1 MKIELAYGRKGL
13 VVDFPD
19 HLNLDVVRPEHVEA
33 LTDQKATIEDALLRP
48 INATPLQEMV
58 RDASR
63 VGIVVN
69 DITRPT
75 PYRII
80 LPVLLRQLQSVPDE
94 HMLVLV
100 ATGTHRP
107 NTQAELHEMLGDEIV
122 DRYRIVQNNA
132 LDPSSHEF
140 VGTTGSGNT
149 IWLHKAYLE
158 CDVRILTG
166 FIEPHFFAGFSGG
179 GKAVMPGLALLETVL
194 RNHDAKKMDHPKAT
208 WAITYGN
215 PIWEEIQEA
224 ASLAPTFLLNVT
236 LNRNREIT
244 GVFAGDFREAYDRG
258 CTAVK
263 KSAVVAVQRPYDV
276 VVTCNSGYPLDL
288 NLYQSVK
295 GISAAAQ
302 IVKDGGAIVAVADCW
317 DGIPDHGEYS
327 ELLREAESPES
338 LLRTI
343 RGRGFVR
350 QDMWQAQVHALIC
363 LKADVY
369 FHSHNLSDRQ
379 IERAFFK
386 PCSSVERTINELL
399 HKYGPD
405 ARICVLPEGPQVIPY
420 ISRLGDSSKS
430 SSTVRA

>member
-1 MKIELAYGRKGL
+1 VKIELAYGREGL
-13 VVDFPD
+13 EIDLPD
-19 HLNLDVVRPEHVEA
+19 GLNVDVVRPKHIEG
-33 LTDQKATIEDALLRP
+33 LTDQRAAIEEVLLRP
-48 INATPLQEMV
+48 TNARPLREMASG
-58 RDASR
+58 ASR

-69 DITRPT
+69 DVTRPT
-75 PYRII
+75 PYKII
-80 LPVLLRQLQSVPDE
+80 LPVLLRELQGVPDE
-94 HMLVLV
+94 HILFLT

-107 NTQAELHEMLGDEIV
+107 DTEAELREMLGDAVV
-122 DRYRIVQNNA
+122 DRYRVVQNDA
-132 LDPSSHEF
+132 RDPSLHKL
-140 VGTTGSGNT
+140 VGTTGSGNA
-149 IWLHKAYLE
+149 IWLHRAYLE

-179 GKAVMPGLALLETVL
+179 GKAVMPGLALLESVL

-208 WAITYGN
+208 WAVTYGN

-224 ASLAPTFLLNVT
+224 ASLASPSFLLNVT

-244 GVFAGDFREAYDRG
+244 GVFAGDFREAYDQG

-263 KSAVVAVQRPYDV
+263 QSAMVAVGKPYDV

-302 IVKDGGAIVAVADCW
+302 IVKDGGAIIAVADCW
-317 DGIPDHGEYS
+317 DGIPDHGRYG

-343 RGRGFVR
+343 RGQGFAR
-350 QDMWQAQVHALIC
+350 QDMWQAQIHALIC
-363 LKADVY
+363 LRADVY
-369 FHSHNLSDRQ
+369 FHSRNLSDSQ
-379 IERAFFK
+379 IESAFFR
-386 PCSSVERTINELL
+386 PCSSVERTIAELL

-405 ARICVLPEGPQVIPY
+405 ARICVLPEGPQVVPY
-420 ISRLGDSSKS
+420 ISRAGG
-430 SSTVRA
+430 